1 VLRLPVTGSRST
13 VCHLAATVK
22 EVPMDTPNPPAS
34 GFTLATRRL
43 GALPLIGHFAA
54 RIGLAA
60 LLDAWVPADDP
71 RLALDP
77 AVVLSAVVANLCTG
91 HRPLYALGEW
101 AQAYEPSLLHLAEG
115 EAELL
120 NDDRAGRMP
129 DRLFRAGRG
138 SLLTELMT
146 GVISKFAI
154 DCSRLHNDSTSVSVH
169 GAYKDAGGQDAAG
182 IPTPAITFGHS
193 KDHRPDLKQLVFIL
207 TVSGDHA
214 VPVTFRLADG
224 NTNDD
229 PTHIPTWDALV
240 KLTGGPGFL
249 YVADCKLASAEAMG
263 HISRGG
269 GRFITV
275 LPRSRKEDG
284 AFRAWMQDHQP
295 AWQEAHRAPGARL
308 GDPDQVH
315 SACEAPWPS
324 AEGYRIVWVHD
335 SGKQLRDA
343 ATRARRIEK
352 GVQAIEDDL
361 AARLSSSRTR
371 LRTSAAVRAAA
382 EAALADAGAARWVR
396 FTVTGKTEE
405 SFRQAGPG
413 RPGPGTSYRRIEK
426 KTFQVTCDIDH
437 EQVSCDAASDGCWP
451 LITNDRDMPAADV
464 LAAYRYQ
471 PNLERRHH
479 LLKGIQDAAPV
490 WIKTAPRIEAIFLCH
505 FIALL
510 ITALIERQIRMAMEA
525 AQIARIPLYPELRG
539 CAAPSADRIFEIF
552 AHIDRHELRD
562 SVGTLIQVFEPELSG
577 LQLKI
582 LELLGVPASAY
593 ARSTAPRPA
602 AR

>member
-1 VLRLPVTGSRST
+1 
-13 VCHLAATVK
+13 
-22 EVPMDTPNPPAS
+22 MDTPNPPAAAAP

-43 GALPLIGHFAA
+43 GALPLISHFAA
-54 RIGLAA
+54 RTGLPA
-60 LLDAWVPADDP
+60 LLGTWVPADDP

-77 AVVLSAVVANLCTG
+77 EVVLSVIVANLCTE

-101 AQAYEPSLLHLAEG
+101 AQAYEPALLGLADG
-115 EAELL
+115 EAGLL
-120 NDDRAGRMP
+120 NDDRAGRML
-129 DRLFRAGRG
+129 DRLFRADRG
-138 SLLTELMT
+138 SLLTQLMT

-169 GAYKDAGGQDAAG
+169 GAYEDADGAEVDG
-182 IPTPAITFGHS
+182 IPAAAITRGHS

-229 PTHIPTWDALV
+229 PTHIPTWDQLV
-240 KLTGGPGFL
+240 KLTGSPDFL
-249 YVADCKLASAEAMG
+249 YVADCKLASAEAMR
-263 HISRGG
+263 HIDAGR

-275 LPRSRKEDG
+275 LPRSRKEDA

-315 SACEAPWPS
+315 STCEAATPS
-324 AEGYRIVWVHD
+324 AGGYRIVWVHD

-343 ATRARRIEK
+343 ATRARRIAK

-361 AARLSSSRTR
+361 AARLSSPRSR
-371 LRTSAAVRAAA
+371 LRTAAAVHEAAR
-382 EAALADAGAARWVR
+382 AALAGADATRWVR
-396 FTVTGKTEE
+396 YAVHEKTEE
-405 SFRQAGPG
+405 SFRQASPG
-413 RPGPGTSYRRIEK
+413 RPGPGTAYRRAEK
-426 KTFQVTCDIDH
+426 TVFTVTCDVDVA
-437 EQVSCDAASDGCWP
+437 QVACDAASDGCWP
-451 LITNDRDMPAADV
+451 LITNDRQLTGAQV

-479 LLKGIQDAAPV
+479 LLKTIQDAAPV
-490 WIKTAPRIEAIFLCH
+490 WIKTIPRIEAIFMCH

-510 ITALIERQIRMAMEA
+510 ICALIERQIRMAMKA
-525 AQIARIPLYPELRG
+525 AEIGKIPLCPELRG

-552 AHIDRHELRD
+552 AHVQRHELRD
-562 SVGTLIQVFEPELSG
+562 HAGSLIQAFEPELTG
-577 LQLKI
+577 LQHQI
-582 LELLGVPASAY
+582 LQLLGVP
-593 ARSTAPRPA
+593 TAVYTKA
-602 AR
+602 TQTVA

>member
-1 VLRLPVTGSRST
+1 
-13 VCHLAATVK
+13 
-22 EVPMDTPNPPAS
+22 MDTPDPPAAAAP

-43 GALPLIGHFAA
+43 GALPLISHFAA
-54 RIGLAA
+54 RTGLPA

-77 AVVLSAVVANLCTG
+77 AVVLSVVVANLCTE

-101 AQAYEPSLLHLAEG
+101 AEAYEPSLLGLADG
-115 EAELL
+115 EAALL
-120 NDDRAGRMP
+120 NDDRAGRTL
-129 DRLFRAGRG
+129 DRLFRADRG
-138 SLLTELMT
+138 SLLTQLMT

-169 GAYKDAGGQDAAG
+169 GAYKDAGGGEVAGVPTAAV
-182 IPTPAITFGHS
+182 TFGHS

-229 PTHIPTWDALV
+229 PTHIPTWDQLV
-240 KLTGGPGFL
+240 KLTGSPDFL
-249 YVADCKLASAEAMG
+249 YVADCKLASAEAMR
-263 HISRGG
+263 HIDAGR

-275 LPRSRKEDG
+275 LPRSRKEDA
-284 AFRAWMQDHQP
+284 AFRAWMQDHHP

-308 GDPDQVH
+308 GDPDQAW
-315 SACEAPWPS
+315 STCEAAAPS

-343 ATRARRIEK
+343 ATRARRIAK

-361 AARLSSSRTR
+361 AARLSSARTR
-371 LRTSAAVRAAA
+371 LRTAAAVHEAAR
-382 EAALADAGAARWVR
+382 AALAGAGATRWVR
-396 FTVTGKTEE
+396 YTVHEKTQE
-405 SFRQAGPG
+405 SFRQASPG
-413 RPGPGTSYRRIEK
+413 RPGPGTAYRRVEK
-426 KTFQVTCDIDH
+426 TVFTVTCEVDVA
-437 EQVSCDAASDGCWP
+437 QVAGDAASDGCWP
-451 LITNDRDMPAADV
+451 LITNDRQMTGAQV

-479 LLKGIQDAAPV
+479 LLKTIQDAAPV
-490 WIKTAPRIEAIFLCH
+490 WIKTIPRIEAIFMCH

-510 ITALIERQIRMAMEA
+510 ICALIERQIRMAMKA
-525 AQIARIPLYPELRG
+525 AEIAKIPLYPELRG

-552 AHIDRHELRD
+552 AHVQRHELRD
-562 SVGTLIQVFEPELSG
+562 HAGNLIQAFEPELTG
-577 LQLKI
+577 LQHQI
-582 LELLGVPASAY
+582 LQLLEVPATAY
-593 ARSTAPRPA
+593 TKATLDPRVA
-602 AR
+602 GR